1 MQRGGCCCVDRNHHQ
16 PAEAARALAAG
27 TTQSTGGSN
36 HHFPSPH
43 NHSYNLFYLGEMMVA
58 GKKRSR
64 AKLRETKPAQNL
76 FPAAAADALDGLRAK
91 LLETKPA
98 QNLFPASATTAPSQM
113 RHRRRCAGTFAR
125 DKTDSAQFLFA
136 GAGGRE
142 RATSHRRQRTIPD
155 ARRREHCPRGNGFP
169 GRAAGARTDRTAEFL
184 RSKN

>member
-1 MQRGGCCCVDRNHHQ
+1 MAAALR

-27 TTQSTGGSN
+27 TTQSTGGT
-36 HHFPSPH
+36 
-43 NHSYNLFYLGEMMVA
+43 
-58 GKKRSR
+58 GKKRSL

-142 RATSHRRQRTIPD
+142 RATSHRRLNFACKIRTIPD
-155 ARRREHCPRGNGFP
+155 VRRREHSPRG
-169 GRAAGARTDRTAEFL
+169 
-184 RSKN
+184 